1 MAEDLDQLRW
11 NARCLTLELRA
22 RGIEVSLVDPTAQ
35 LLLAKSRTR
44 REYLLETDS
53 SLFSFSAGTIANH
66 KYLSKLL
73 LQDAGLPVPP
83 GRRFDRTQLGD
94 ALAYAQAV
102 GGSVVLKPC
111 TAGSGAGVHIGLQT
125 FTEIEL
131 AFERIIRKLGPT
143 VEILV
148 ERQVA
153 GYEFRIFIA
162 TDGRYAVIHRD
173 PAHVIGNGAD
183 TIEALA
189 EAESSRRTSPRR
201 NCLAPIPLDDTVRRY
216 LARTGRSLQDI
227 PGPGEKVYLRAN
239 SNVNAGG
246 TAEDWTDRVHP
257 SVIDLAARALSAV
270 PGLPYVGVDFMTAD
284 VTVPQ
289 ADVEHHLIELNTNP
303 SIGLHRS
310 PGKGVG
316 RDVAGVMA
324 DLLFPE
330 TRSGRVP
337 TGPEAIPPA
346 STVGR

>member
-1 MAEDLDQLRW
+1 MAEDSDHLRW
-11 NARCLTLELRA
+11 NARCISLALKA
-22 RGIEVSLVDPTAQ
+22 RGVEVTLLDPTAQ
-35 LLLAKSRTR
+35 LLLAEFGGR

-53 SLFSFSAGTIANH
+53 SLFSYTAGTIANH

-73 LQDAGLPVPP
+73 LQEAGLPVPA

-94 ALAYAQAV
+94 ALVYAQV
-102 GGSVVLKPC
+102 LCGPVVLKPC
-111 TAGSGAGVHIGLQT
+111 TAGSGAGVHIGLQSL
-125 FTEIEL
+125 TEIEL
-131 AFERIIRKLGPT
+131 AFERILRKLGPT

-148 ERQVA
+148 ERQVT

-162 TDGRYAVIHRD
+162 ADGRYAVVHRD

-183 TIEALA
+183 TIESLA
-189 EAESSRRTSPRR
+189 EAETRRRTTPRR

-216 LARTGRSLQDI
+216 LERSGRSLKDV
-227 PGPGEKVYLRAN
+227 PARGEKVYLRAN

-257 SVIDLAARALSAV
+257 SVIDLAARALKAV

-303 SIGLHRS
+303 SIGLHQS

-316 RDVAGVMA
+316 RDVAEVMA
-324 DLLFPE
+324 DLLFPD
-330 TRSGRVP
+330 TRRRRLP
-337 TGPEAIPPA
+337 EGPEAIPP
-346 STVGR
+346 TLIEEP